1 MLSESSKAYNYIKNC
16 ICVINIIW
24 YVDEL
29 SVDVIEDEC
38 QILQQLKDFMLSL
51 TSKFHEDH
59 NSLKV
64 ANIYNCSQYVSFFL
78 KILNKF
84 LILQYFVHLNFF
96 FITIQ
101 LQNKVIADKICF
113 PVYDYIIG
121 LQQV

>member
-38 QILQQLKDFMLSL
+38 QILQRLKDFMLSL
-51 TSKFHEDH
+51 TSKLPEDH
-59 NSLKV
+59 NSLKA
-64 ANIYNCSQYVSFFL
+64 ANICNCSQYVSFFFL

-96 FITIQ
+96 YHLSIAKIKS
-101 LQNKVIADKICF
+101 LQIKFVF
-113 PVYDYIIG
+113 QYIIT
-121 LQQV
+121 